1 MARILPTP
9 LPERV
14 KSDPGR
20 SAERKVYHAFSEQ
33 IPDGVTIFYS
43 VSWLGRPGK
52 GPPTDG
58 EADFV
63 VAHPKHGLVVVEV
76 KGGRIIYDGNRDRW
90 FSRDRRG
97 KMHPI
102 VDPFEQAKRTKYA
115 LISKIK
121 QLPAWKGKW
130 VDVGHGVIFPD
141 SARPDGSMGI
151 DAPHQ
156 IMAFAED
163 VKGLDKWM
171 ESVFHFWVEQD
182 DMEGVFGPRGME
194 MVEKLFAP
202 SFDLRHPLAADLA
215 EDERRILRLTEEQF
229 TILDLLSRRRRVGIR
244 GGAGTGKT
252 MLALEKARRLASE
265 GFRTLLTCYNRPLAE
280 DLASRTVGVEN
291 LTVMNFHQLC
301 HSMARKADCPVADP
315 EGETPPPEYF
325 EKELPAALL
334 KALECLREERFDAVV
349 VDEGQDFAE
358 DWWTALQFALSD
370 PDYGILYV
378 FFDDNQRVYHHVGVL
393 PQDLDIYPLTRNL
406 RNTVPIHKLA
416 CAFYEG
422 GELRAGGPM
431 GRPPEF
437 IEAVT
442 EHAAAKETSRVLH
455 RLIHEEHLSPGDV
468 AVLTGRSR
476 DSSELSK
483 EGRIGAYEVT
493 DGRHPDP
500 KKVVFDSI
508 RRFKGLERPVAVLVE
523 LEEVMGS
530 PETLYVGLTRAN
542 THLVVIGTSEV
553 LDTLKNTPVKEECLV

>member
-9 LPERV
+9 LPERINT
-14 KSDPGR
+14 DPGR

-43 VSWLGRPGK
+43 VSWLGRPEK
-52 GPPTDG
+52 GPPMDG

-63 VAHPKHGLVVVEV
+63 VAHPQHGLIVLEV
-76 KGGRIIYDGNRDRW
+76 KGGRITYDGNRDRW
-90 FSRDRRG
+90 FSKDRHG
-97 KMHPI
+97 KLHPI
-102 VDPFEQAKRTKYA
+102 GDPFEQARRTKYA
-115 LISKIK
+115 LIKKIK
-121 QLPAWKGKW
+121 QHPAWKGQW

-141 SARPDGSMGI
+141 SARPDRPMGI
-151 DAPHQ
+151 DAPDQ

-163 VKGLDKWM
+163 IKRLDKWM
-171 ESVFHFWVEQD
+171 DRVFHFWVEQD
-182 DMEGVFGPRGME
+182 DVEGVFGSRGMQ

-215 EDERRILRLTEEQF
+215 EDERQILHLTEEQF
-229 TILDLLSRRRRVGIR
+229 AILDLLSRRRRVGIK

-280 DLASRTVGVEN
+280 DLASRAREVDS

-301 HSMARKADCPVADP
+301 YSMAQKADCPVVDP

-334 KALECLREERFDAVV
+334 RALECLREERFDAIV

-378 FFDDNQRVYHHVGVL
+378 FFDDNQRIYRHVDSL
-393 PQDLDIYPLTRNL
+393 PQDLDVYPLTKNL
-406 RNTVPIHKLA
+406 RNTVPIHHLA

-422 GELRAGGPM
+422 GELRAGGPK

-437 IEAVT
+437 IEAVN
-442 EHAAAKETSRVLH
+442 EHAVAKETSRVLH
-455 RLIHEEHLSPGDV
+455 RLIHEEHLAPGDV
-468 AVLTGRSR
+468 AVLTGKSR
-476 DSSELSK
+476 DSSGLPK
-483 EGRIGAYEVT
+483 EGMIGAFGVT
-493 DGRHPDP
+493 DGSDPDP

-508 RRFKGLERPVAVLVE
+508 RRFKGLERPVVVLVE
-523 LEEVMGS
+523 LEEVIDS

-542 THLVVIGTSEV
+542 AHLVVIGTSRV
-553 LDTLKNTPVKEECLV
+553 LEILRDAPVKEECRV

>member
-9 LPERV
+9 LPESVR
-14 KSDPGR
+14 SDPGR
-20 SAERKVYHAFSEQ
+20 SAERRVYHAFSEQ
-33 IPDGVTIFYS
+33 VPDGVTVFYS

-63 VAHPKHGLVVVEV
+63 VAHPRHGLAVLEV

-90 FSRDRRG
+90 LSRDRHG
-97 KMHPI
+97 KLHPI

-115 LISKIK
+115 LITKIK
-121 QLPAWKGKW
+121 QLPAWRGKW

-141 SARPDGSMGI
+141 SARPGVSMGM

-163 VKGLDKWM
+163 IKELGEWVEG
-171 ESVFHFWVEQD
+171 VFHFWVEQD
-182 DMEGVFGPRGME
+182 DVKGVFGPRGME

-215 EDERRILRLTEEQF
+215 EDESQILRLTEEQF
-229 TILDLLSRRRRVGIR
+229 AILDLLSRRRRVGIK

-280 DLASRTVGVEN
+280 DLASRTGHVED

-301 HSMARKADCPVADP
+301 HSMAQKARCPVADP
-315 EGETPPPEYF
+315 GVETPPPEYF

-334 KALECLREERFDAVV
+334 KALECMEEERFDAIV

-370 PDYGILYV
+370 PDYGVLYV
-378 FFDDNQRVYHHVGVL
+378 FFDDNQRVYSQGDSVPG
-393 PQDLDIYPLTRNL
+393 DLDVYPLTRNL
-406 RNTVPIHKLA
+406 RNTVPIHQLA
-416 CAFYEG
+416 CAYYEG
-422 GELRAGGPM
+422 GELRPGGPK
-431 GRPPEF
+431 GRDPEF
-437 IEAVT
+437 IEAST
-442 EHAAAKETSRVLH
+442 DQSAIRETSRVLH
-455 RLIHEEHLSPGDV
+455 RLIHEEHLSPGNV

-476 DSSELSK
+476 DRSRLTR

-523 LEEVMGS
+523 LEDVLES
-530 PETLYVGLTRAN
+530 PETMYVGLTRAN
-542 THLVVIGTSEV
+542 AHLVVVGAREV
-553 LDTLKNTPVKEECLV
+553 LEHLKSRPVREECRV